1 MSFIIILNA
10 IMMLLLL
17 LGIAFL
23 IFAFIYDIVYYDHI
37 LKLIFD
43 LVFAVIFALAFY
55 VLANATF
62 HLLI

>member
-37 LKLIFD
+37 LKLILD
-43 LVFAVIFALAFY
+43 LVFAVY
-55 VLANATF
+55 VLGDATF
-62 HLLI
+62 HLLF

>member
-10 IMMLLLL
+10 IMMLFLS

-23 IFAFIYDIVYYDHI
+23 IFAFVYDIVYYDHI

-55 VLANATF
+55 VLGNATF
-62 HLLI
+62 HLLF

>member
-17 LGIAFL
+17 LGIAFC

-37 LKLIFD
+37 LKLILD

-55 VLANATF
+55 VLGNATF

>member
-17 LGIAFL
+17 LGIAFC

-43 LVFAVIFALAFY
+43 SVFAVIFAFAFY
-55 VLANATF
+55 VLGNATF
-62 HLLI
+62 HLLF

>member
-17 LGIAFL
+17 LGIAFR